1 MKRKSRIETPPDK
14 GSQKRRKLSDTST
27 TIAYLATE
35 TAQSPVTSRARS
47 KSSSGR
53 TPKAS
58 ETTKPREIL
67 TRGKLKNV
75 MISSKENSATSRKSV
90 SKRATETNHQTP
102 QIRSSSI
109 KEKKRSTSVQDSNA
123 KKQKSGSTASM
134 DDNTESTPQKNRN
147 KSESETETEQ
157 KLSVTKGVDTTI
169 AMKAE
174 EALRKRREEWQL
186 FDSFDLESTE
196 QKKFDSE
203 ELNPAPLGSPAT
215 PEPTFLLLPDRSEVA
230 KDDFLDEELGVKK
243 TPKVIGPL
251 PRPSLPPSP
260 TPQNKEKFISE
271 IKKQLECM
279 DPESRRMFLLGLRKS
294 LLRQSLSSQSVT
306 ASSKSVSPSRSPPS
320 AAKEITEMR
329 RTLPSRS
336 RQSRQRHPPKRLS
349 L

>member
-14 GSQKRRKLSDTST
+14 GSQKRRKLSDAST

-35 TAQSPVTSRARS
+35 TAQSPVSSRARS

-58 ETTKPREIL
+58 ETTKSREIR

-75 MISSKENSATSRKSV
+75 KSSSKETSATSRKSV